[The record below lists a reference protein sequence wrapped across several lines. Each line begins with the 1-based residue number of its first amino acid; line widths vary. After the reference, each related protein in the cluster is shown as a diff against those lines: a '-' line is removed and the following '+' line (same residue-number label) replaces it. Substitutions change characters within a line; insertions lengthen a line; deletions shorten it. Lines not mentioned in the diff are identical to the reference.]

1 MREWSEWRP
10 FPDPSKGEMLIAPFG
25 AGCYELRNG
34 ERSVLYGTGGHVAH
48 RMTSLLPPPLGAGTR
63 KNLGAGTRKNKE
75 KRKYVLENLI
85 SIEYRTIAFSTTGEA
100 ADYEA
105 SDLRSKRAEYLY
117 PT

>member
-10 FPDPSKGEMLIAPFG
+10 FPDPSKGGMLIAPFG

-34 ERSVLYGTGGHVAH
+34 ERSVLYGTGGHAAH

-63 KNLGAGTRKNKE
+63 KNKK
-75 KRKYVLENLI
+75 KQKYVLENLI
-85 SIEYRTIAFSTTGEA
+85 SIEYRTIAFSTTREA
-100 ADYEA
+100 AEYEA